1 MHLATHTVNICS
13 TFPRNPLAAKLP
25 VYVAAVNNMVDPKS
39 NIRYKINAAD
49 EIVEVGG
56 GWDMF
61 AIENDSPPELS
72 SGSIIYRRFWDFV
85 SGNTIE
91 HVYRR
96 MFSKVRAG
104 ETLDFSFRCD
114 SPSLRRF
121 LVLQMKPL
129 GDGGIEIVTETV
141 CTEEREFQELF
152 SINAPKAGEVVV
164 ACSWCNKIK
173 TGENVWQEAED
184 AVSELGLFEKDILP
198 PLSHGMCDDCY
209 KAVMGTME

>member
-1 MHLATHTVNICS
+1 MA
-13 TFPRNPLAAKLP
+13 
-25 VYVAAVNNMVDPKS
+25 DPKS
-39 NIRYKINAAD
+39 TIRYKINAAD

-61 AIENDSPPELS
+61 AVENESQPELF
-72 SGSIIYRRFWDFV
+72 SGSILHRRFWDFV

-114 SPSLRRF
+114 SPRFRRF
-121 LVLQMKPL
+121 LVLRMTPL

-141 CTEEREFQELF
+141 CTEEREFQPLF
-152 SINAPKAGEVVV
+152 SINASKAGEVVV

-173 TGENVWQEAED
+173 TGVNVWQEAEN
-184 AVSELGLFEKDILP
+184 AVSALGLFEKDILP

-209 KAVMGTME
+209 KAVMGKMEDRRSPTA